1 MANVTASGFQTL
13 LSTPWYLNFI
23 SYGQDWQGHYKADP
37 QDFKGL
43 SLLAFSMLMVAL
55 SLTSDTCIA
64 GTARDGFE
72 MFVTLVHISVSLLN
86 ELGECSNL

>member
-1 MANVTASGFQTL
+1 MANVTASGYQTL

-55 SLTSDTCIA
+55 SLTSDT
-64 GTARDGFE
+64 
-72 MFVTLVHISVSLLN
+72 
-86 ELGECSNL
+86 